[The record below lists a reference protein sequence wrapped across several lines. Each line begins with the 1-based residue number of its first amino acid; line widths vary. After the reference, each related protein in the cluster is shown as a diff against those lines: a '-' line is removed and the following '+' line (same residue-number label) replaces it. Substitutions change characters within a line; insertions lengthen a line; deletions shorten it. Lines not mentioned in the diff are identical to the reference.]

1 MKSPSLIFLR
11 ENVIRLEN
19 CPTKILKSKG
29 RTYDDVLIYPVGSV
43 QKWLSNHE
51 QDLKEQTRSR
61 FYVAVTRAR
70 YSVGIVLPDKEANQ
84 LNDIYQ
90 VWENTFE

>member
-1 MKSPSLIFLR
+1 M
-11 ENVIRLEN
+11 
-19 CPTKILKSKG
+19 
-29 RTYDDVLIYPVGSV
+29 LIYPVGSV
-43 QKWLSNHE
+43 RKWLSNHE
-51 QDLKEQTRSR
+51 QDLKEQTCSR